1 MKIRFFFLLICFLS
15 AGYSWRLHAKIVLPA
30 MFTDNMVLQRQ
41 TEVAFW
47 GTATPRC
54 TVTIKTSWNN
64 KEYLVN
70 SSDKGEWR
78 TRISTPQAGGPY
90 YIIVSDET
98 SIRLDN
104 VLIGEVWLCAGQSNM
119 EMPIGSWGKI
129 NNYEAEIRLAQCP
142 EIRVLH
148 VERAASLSPL
158 SDLKK
163 VRKGTW
169 QVCLP
174 EFAANFSAV
183 AYFFA
188 KNLHRHLNVPI
199 GVITASWGGTIAE
212 SWISK
217 EAITRITDLE
227 SREKD
232 TLKEYSVDRDGP
244 NVHSVL
250 FNAMIHPIIPYTVKG
265 IIWYQGEYNCA
276 RAEQYKDIFPLLIT
290 DWRKQWKQTLPF
302 YFVQLPNFGE
312 RNEEPTGAQWAE
324 LREAQFE
331 TLCMANTGMAVTI
344 ELGEAKNVHPK
355 RKKEVGERLA
365 LIARAKTYGEDVVY
379 SGPLYNSYI
388 IEDNRVRI
396 KFDHVDG
403 GLKIKGGDS
412 IKGFSIA
419 GPDHKF
425 YWADAEI
432 DGEEVVVSSPNV
444 PYPLAVRYAWAA
456 NPECN
461 LYNGADL
468 PASPFRTD
476 HWK

>member
-1 MKIRFFFLLICFLS
+1 
-15 AGYSWRLHAKIVLPA
+15 
-30 MFTDNMVLQRQ
+30 
-41 TEVAFW
+41 
-47 GTATPRC
+47 
-54 TVTIKTSWNN
+54 
-64 KEYLVN
+64 
-70 SSDKGEWR
+70 
-78 TRISTPQAGGPY
+78 
-90 YIIVSDET
+90 
-98 SIRLDN
+98 
-104 VLIGEVWLCAGQSNM
+104 M

-217 EAITRITDLE
+217 EAITRITDLD
-227 SREKD
+227 SCEKD

-244 NVHSVL
+244 NIHSVL
-250 FNAMIHPIIPYTVKG
+250 FNAMIHPIIPYTLKG

-355 RKKEVGERLA
+355 RKKEVGDRLA
-365 LIARAKTYGEDVVY
+365 LIARAKTYGEDIVY

-388 IEDNRVRI
+388 IENNQVRI
-396 KFDHVDG
+396 KFDHVGG
-403 GLKIKGGDS
+403 GLKIKGGDL

-425 YWADAEI
+425 YWAEAEI